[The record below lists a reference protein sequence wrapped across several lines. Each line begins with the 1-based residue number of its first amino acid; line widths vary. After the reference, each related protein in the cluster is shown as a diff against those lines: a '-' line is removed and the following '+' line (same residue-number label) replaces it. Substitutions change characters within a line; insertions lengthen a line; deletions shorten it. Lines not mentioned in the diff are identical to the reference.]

1 MIEHLLEPLVAE
13 RFKNEEKYRTGHI
26 RITNAL
32 PGRAIMGVHIPEMK
46 KLAGEMV
53 RGENAAGLI
62 SGFEKEAGKGRT
74 ALTHEEMM
82 VWGMMINGF
91 RPERHGCGSDA
102 KVRMLMNFVPHIDN
116 WAVCDT
122 FTSGAKWLGKL
133 EGGWDVL
140 CRYFASDKDF
150 EVRFATVAA
159 MCHFLDRK
167 FLPRIFFRF
176 DSLDFSRISSEYA
189 GPSEVKAAGGADA
202 VLESGR
208 GVAVGESPYYVRMGV
223 AWCLATA
230 LAKFPDDT
238 RGYLRHSRLPD
249 DVLKLYARKA
259 RESFRTRDISP
270 F

>member
-1 MIEHLLEPLVAE
+1 MIEHMLEPLVAE
-13 RFKNEEKYRTGHI
+13 RFRNEEKYREGHI
-26 RITNAL
+26 RITNPL
-32 PGRAIMGVHIPEMK
+32 PGRAIMGVHIPEMR
-46 KLAGEMV
+46 KLAGELA
-53 RGENAAGLI
+53 RGEDAVRIIN
-62 SGFEKEAGKGRT
+62 GFESEAGKGRT

-82 VWGMMINGF
+82 VWGMMINSLRTG
-91 RPERHGCGSDA
+91 RRGIGEDERLE
-102 KVRMLMNFVPHIDN
+102 MLGNYVPYIDN

-122 FTSGAKWLGKL
+122 FTSGAKWLGKQD
-133 EGGWDVL
+133 GAWDLL
-140 CRYFASDKDF
+140 CRYFASDKEF

-167 FLPRIFFRF
+167 YLPRIFFRF
-176 DSLDFSRISSEYA
+176 DSLDFTRISSEYA
-189 GPSEVKAAGGADA
+189 GPSEVRAAGGTDA
-202 VLESGR
+202 VTASGR
-208 GVAVGESPYYVRMGV
+208 GVAIGESPYYVRMGV

-238 RGYLRHSRLPD
+238 RAYLRHSALPA